1 MLTFKIN
8 TKDDKQKEDIATL
21 MHAGLRGYKEYINSN
36 IILNYTDQ
44 EEIVLTIGEGVRPS
58 YELGIDATII
68 LDYHEGENSNE

>member
-21 MHAGLRGYKEYINSN
+21 MHAGLRGYKEYINNN
-36 IILNYTDQ
+36 IVLNFTDQ
-44 EEIVLTIGEGVRPS
+44 DEIILTIGEIRPS
-58 YELGIDATII
+58 YELGIDATIN